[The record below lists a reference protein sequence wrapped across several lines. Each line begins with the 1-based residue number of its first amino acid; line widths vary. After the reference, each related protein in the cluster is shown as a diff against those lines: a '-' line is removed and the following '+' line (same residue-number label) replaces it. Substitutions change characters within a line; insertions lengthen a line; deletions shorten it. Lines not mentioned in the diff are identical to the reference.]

1 MWLHA
6 VHRKEANVT
15 ELTPLGQSIASEYE
29 RENKYLKRL
38 LRDDAK
44 AQRAEFAKVFA
55 VEFCRKHIPKGTAC
69 ELALQWADALIAEL
83 DK

>member
-1 MWLHA
+1 M
-6 VHRKEANVT
+6 T
-15 ELTPLGQSIASEYE
+15 QLGQSIASEYE

-44 AQRAEFAKVFA
+44 ARRAEFAKAFA
-55 VEFCRKHIPKGTAC
+55 VGFLRHTSAVKEESCR
-69 ELALQWADALIAEL
+69 LAVEWADALIAEL